1 MSFVVTFDAPSE
13 SMGYLC
19 TWNGCNK
26 KEYENNTDYGFYSK
40 ENGNCDIC
48 IGLCDSDKECEGIEC
63 GWNYCSWWKNGK
75 CKKRQEYTIKSSVL
89 KVLPALKTCIKLG
102 RINVTQVK

>member
-1 MSFVVTFDAPSE
+1 
-13 SMGYLC
+13 MGYLC

-102 RINVTQVK
+102 RINVTQLKQI